1 MNKFR
6 KAKNKNNPLKPMI
19 AQTNRIKIKDNR
31 FLHYKKRILPKVIL
45 KIKPSYLKMIHPTIM
60 KTMNTN
66 KNTKVLKELNQSNI
80 NSISLTDD
88 INDF

>member
-1 MNKFR
+1 MNDFR
-6 KAKNKNNPLKPMI
+6 KVRSRNNPLKLMI
-19 AQTNRIKIKDNR
+19 TPKNRLKIKDNR
-31 FLHYKKRILPKVIL
+31 LLHYKKRILSKVIL
-45 KIKPSYLKMIHPTIM
+45 KIKPNYLKMIHPTITR
-60 KTMNTN
+60 TMNTN